1 MNIIQSH
8 IEQAERNE
16 ELHAVLKINE
26 PDRFFNWRIVA
37 LYYGALHYLKAL
49 ASKKNIVI
57 GETHSQIESSCNPD
71 RPSPKMPLNRD
82 AWLQYQNLQKCA
94 KESRNDLAADQV
106 KRDYEY
112 CLQELD
118 GFKKYIKTQGIQLK
132 G

>member
-16 ELHAVLKINE
+16 ELHAVLKIND
-26 PDRFFNWRIVA
+26 PDKPN
-37 LYYGALHYLKAL
+37 
-49 ASKKNIVI
+49 
-57 GETHSQIESSCNPD
+57 
-71 RPSPKMPLNRD
+71 PKMPLNRD

-94 KESRNDLAADQV
+94 KESRNDLATDQV